1 MTRYIVAGGVAAGM
15 SAASRIRRLDPEAEI
30 LAFERSGYVS
40 YGACGLPY
48 FVGGLVE
55 RPEQLVHYTPDYFRS
70 ERRIE
75 VAVRTEVERIDRERH
90 EVTVRELA
98 SGERRT
104 LRYDRL
110 ILATGARPSAPPVD
124 GLELEGI
131 YVLRLVEDGIRLRQA
146 LEERKGR
153 AVVLGGGYVGL
164 EAAEAMRRRGWEVTL
179 VEALPQPMA
188 SLDPELAEAIV
199 RELERNGV
207 EVRLGE
213 PVQGLEGDR
222 SAGGGRGR
230 VRRVVTRAG
239 RIEADLVLVA
249 TGIRPNSELAVAAGI
264 ETGVRGAIRVDAE
277 MRTSDPDVWAA
288 GDCAETYHV
297 VTGRP
302 DWIPLGTTAN
312 KQGRIAGE
320 NAAGGHARFPG
331 VAGTAVVKVFDLGV
345 ARTGLSLAEA
355 RAAGFD
361 AEAVEVHQRSRA
373 GYYPGGG
380 RMIVRLVVERSS
392 CRLLGGQ
399 LAGPPD
405 AVKRIDTLAA
415 ALYARFTAED
425 LYSLD
430 LAYAP
435 PFAPV
440 WDPLLMAARQALR
453 GPRGD

>member
-48 FVGGLVE
+48 FVEGLVE
-55 RPEQLVHYTPDYFRS
+55 RPEQLVTYSPETFRS
-70 ERRIE
+70 QRRID
-75 VAVRTEVERIDRERH
+75 VAVHTEVERIDRERH
-90 EVTVRELA
+90 EVTVRDLE
-98 SGERRT
+98 SGEPRR

-110 ILATGARPSAPPVD
+110 ILATGARPSAPPID
-124 GLELEGI
+124 GLDLEGVH
-131 YVLRLVEDGIRLRQA
+131 VLRLVEDGIRLRRA
-146 LEERKGR
+146 LEERRGR
-153 AVVLGGGYVGL
+153 AVILGGGYIGL
-164 EAAEAMRRRGWEVTL
+164 EAAEAVRKRGWEVTL
-179 VEALPQPMA
+179 VEALPQVMA
-188 SLDPELAEAIV
+188 TMDPEPAQAV
-199 RELERNGV
+199 ARELERNGI
-207 EVRLGE
+207 ELRLGE
-213 PVQGLEGDR
+213 PVLGLESDG
-222 SAGGGRGR
+222 SGAGKGR

-239 RIEADLVLVA
+239 SVEADLVLVA
-249 TGIRPNSELAVAAGI
+249 TGVRPNSELAAEAGI
-264 ETGVRGAIRVDAE
+264 ATGVRGAIRVDAE

-288 GDCAETYHV
+288 GDCAESFHA

-331 VAGTAVVKVFDLGV
+331 VAGTAIVKVFDLGV

-355 RAAGFD
+355 QRAGLE
-361 AEAVEVHQRSRA
+361 AEAVDALQRSRA

-380 RMIVRLVVERSS
+380 RVAVRLVVERASR
-392 CRLLGGQ
+392 RLLGGQ
-399 LAGPPD
+399 LTGPVD
-405 AVKRIDTLAA
+405 AVKRVDTLAA
-415 ALYARFTAED
+415 ALYGRFTVDD
-425 LYSLD
+425 LYGLD

-440 WDPLLMAARQALR
+440 WDPLLIAARQALR
-453 GPRGD
+453 GAGAD